1 MWVFP
6 LRFASSRKPPRRLL
20 NSEPVK
26 NMRRTREQQILAGRA
41 KAVLEPEFCTSTDTG
56 RILVTVLGMVAEME
70 REFILER
77 QRTGIEADKKGHLQ
91 GPQAVRAS
99 GDGAPAARRGK
110 GPAEIATALDVSRM
124 SVWRAAI
131 AAISAPMRAELDRT
145 PGRHAMGKA
154 TMRLVYLERLI
165 SVSTAL
171 CLRYRPV
178 RSQRARLDQRHKESD
193 GGMGCTSDHG
203 GIFLGRGSGLHDPG
217 PG

>member
-131 AAISAPMRAELDRT
+131 AAISADAGRIGSNARTSCHGESHDEAGVSRT
-145 PGRHAMGKA
+145 PNLSFDCSMP
-154 TMRLVYLERLI
+154 
-165 SVSTAL
+165 SVS
-171 CLRYRPV
+171 
-178 RSQRARLDQRHKESD
+178 
-193 GGMGCTSDHG
+193 
-203 GIFLGRGSGLHDPG
+203 SG
-217 PG
+217 